1 MSLLRRMLCLGN
13 PCPLICVVTC
23 EKNSGLGHK
32 NAEYNANLCT
42 AVCFVQLFKHVPR
55 LTTANLQ

>member
-13 PCPLICVVTC
+13 PCPLICVVSS
-23 EKNSGLGHK
+23 ENNSGLGHN

-42 AVCFVQLFKHVPR
+42 AMFVFCNSAKMYYG
-55 LTTANLQ
+55 